1 MLIGFKCCRKEGKM
15 FIKLGIVAIVE
26 KMWPVIPMN
35 LFREGRFCK
44 VSKCFRL
51 GYKMITYAVKV

>member
-1 MLIGFKCCRKEGKM
+1 M
-15 FIKLGIVAIVE
+15 FIKLGVLAIVE
-26 KMWPVIPMN
+26 KVRPVIPMN
-35 LFREGRFCK
+35 LFQESRFGK

>member
-1 MLIGFKCCRKEGKM
+1 M

-26 KMWPVIPMN
+26 KIWPVIPMN